1 MICPTEHP
9 RWIDLTS
16 GERFNILLAL
26 PDHWTGIPDV
36 IEKLI
41 GAFIADRP
49 HPAIN
54 ASHLADPRRARS
66 LPP

>member
-9 RWIDLTS
+9 RWCDLTIS
-16 GERFNILLAL
+16 ERFSILLAL
-26 PDHWTGIPDV
+26 PDQWIGIPEV

-41 GAFIADRP
+41 VAFIADRC

-54 ASHLADPRRARS
+54 TSHLADPRRARN